1 MKKTK
6 SNKAVGNLFNDGVL
20 VACDSQEVCGLY
32 ITEIDNVNII
42 SKMIMSWLKSFD
54 EDNDLGIKS
63 LEEAS
68 KFVSDNFKS
77 NGGDEGSYIYNYK
90 TISATV
96 NYI

>member
-42 SKMIMSWLKSFD
+42 SKMIMSWLLSLS
-54 EDNDLGIKS
+54 EDNELGINS

-68 KFVSDNFKS
+68 KFVTEKFTTKD
-77 NGGDEGSYIYNYK
+77 DHTYDYK
-90 TISATV
+90 NLKATI